1 MQSPGQFADRAF
13 EKARTAL
20 WDGLGRQ
27 VNAGGEADCEAVT
40 QAGFYTRLGYAV
52 TTCGIKGAD
61 FPDSILDANK
71 KIPEAFSVSGI
82 FSLLRSED
90 AVIPSAVL
98 ARGRFIHFMFCTSV
112 TLPEGY
118 EVSRRHCRA
127 WSERGGRLPDLPV
140 AQQGSWKIARSTA
153 VRRL

>member
-1 MQSPGQFADRAF
+1 MQSPGQFADWAF

-27 VNAGGEADCEAVT
+27 VSAGGEAACEAVT
-40 QAGFYTRLGYAV
+40 KAGFYPRLGYAV
-52 TTCGIKGAD
+52 TKCEKGAD
-61 FPDSILDANK
+61 FPGSILDAIK
-71 KIPEAFSVSGI
+71 KIPETFSVSGI
-82 FSLLRSED
+82 FSLLRSGD

-98 ARGRFIHFMFCTSV
+98 ARWRFIQFMFCTSI

-118 EVSRRHCRA
+118 EVSRWHCRA
-127 WSERGGRLPDLPV
+127 WSERGGRLLDRPV
-140 AQQGSWKIARSTA
+140 AQRGPWKIARSTA